1 MAHLQLY
8 FSLFQALGV
17 TLLYSKSSHFKKLIN
32 LSERTDFIKLI
43 TKILASFLLSF
54 ALVFFITQS
63 LSIALPI
70 SLISA
75 YLPQM
80 YIQKKRRRIE
90 EQRRKCWPL
99 VVDQISSAT
108 QSGVPL
114 HIALHEMQDR
124 GPAPLV
130 PLFVAFSNS
139 FKREGSLEKGLTAFV
154 ESAHRLSLS
163 GHDDMAVKIKST
175 VMVARDC
182 GGLEVGPIL
191 RNLGNFLRLR
201 ERTENEIAI
210 KQEWIKN
217 GALLASITPWLLLV
231 LLTFNSETR
240 AAYEN
245 DGGRFVLLI
254 GLGLTIVAY
263 LWISRISQS
272 VSFGGSS

>member
-1 MAHLQLY
+1 MGRWQISFFLL
-8 FSLFQALGV
+8 QALGT
-17 TLLYSKSSHFKKLIN
+17 TLLYSKSSYFKRLLN
-32 LSERTDFIKLI
+32 LSARTDFIKLI
-43 TKILASFLLSF
+43 AKVAASLLLSF
-54 ALVFFITQS
+54 ALVFLITQS

-75 YLPQM
+75 YLPHM
-80 YIQKKRRRIE
+80 YIQKKKRRIE

-124 GPAPLV
+124 GPVPLA
-130 PLFVAFSNS
+130 PLFVAFSHS
-139 FKREGSLEKGLTAFV
+139 FRREGSLEKGLTSFV
-154 ESAHRLSLS
+154 ESAHRLALS
-163 GHDDMAVKIKST
+163 GRDEMAAKIKST

-217 GALLASITPWLLLV
+217 GALLASLTPWLLLV
-231 LLTFNSETR
+231 LLTFNSETK

-245 DGGRFVLLI
+245 NGGRLILLI
-254 GLGLTIVAY
+254 GLGLTIIAY
-263 LWISRISQS
+263 HWISRISQS
-272 VSFGGSS
+272 VSSGGLG